1 MIYLIMLI
9 YEDTQD
15 VNTIPQD
22 FLNNLPH
29 NNLVYQVI
37 TGVTRYNKDNL
48 SEHGITWCP

>member
-1 MIYLIMLI
+1 MFILNDLFNNINI

-37 TGVTRYNKDNL
+37 TGITRYNKA
-48 SEHGITWCP
+48 